1 MGCLNT
7 TEHQVR
13 SGRELLRNSLL
24 SGKTNFFA
32 VKNIFPSRRGRRGM
46 TRSSARKSAF
56 SRSKARRA
64 SNDLNFPFSFSI
76 PTTRLIN
83 RTPAFSRR
91 SLYSRCGS
99 LVMRQT
105 ADVRGSTKGYFIG
118 LSDDTE
124 CKLRR
129 KSRHFDAHFMG
140 FQLCPSVNLLYSNL
154 KPDILL
160 LSGKQFALVA
170 FFLVLECIFHQGR
183 DGTPTLFD
191 RYMTVNELGHRWSW
205 S

>member
-7 TEHQVR
+7 DHQVG
-13 SGRELLRNSLL
+13 SGRELLRAEW
-24 SGKTNFFA
+24 KDTNFFA

-64 SNDLNFPFSFSI
+64 SNDLNFPLSFSI

-83 RTPAFSRR
+83 WTPASSRR

-99 LVMRQT
+99 LVMRQM
-105 ADVRGSTKGYFIG
+105 ADVRGSTRGYFIG
-118 LSDDTE
+118 LSDHTA

-129 KSRHFDAHFMG
+129 KSRRFDAHFMG
-140 FQLCPSVNLLYSNL
+140 FQFCLSVNLLYSNL
-154 KPDILL
+154 KPDILF
-160 LSGKQFALVA
+160 LSGQQFALFA
-170 FFLVLECIFHQGR
+170 FFLLLECIFHQGR

-191 RYMTVNELGHRWSW
+191 
-205 S
+205 